1 MPDPFT
7 SRVIAIIKR
16 IPPGNV
22 LTYGLI
28 AKFAGNPRGARQVS
42 RILHSM
48 SSTEGLPWHRVINAE
63 GRIVLASD
71 LEKDEQ
77 AALLREEGIVVSPDH
92 RVDLDR
98 YLWKS
103 VNIDY

>member
-1 MPDPFT
+1 MPDAFT
-7 SRVIAIIKR
+7 IRVITIIKQ
-16 IPPGNV
+16 IPQGNV

-48 SSTEGLPWHRVINAE
+48 SYTEGLPWHRVINAE
-63 GRIVLASD
+63 GRIVLSSD

-77 AALLREEGIVVSPDH
+77 ATLLREEGIFVSPDY
-92 RVDLDR
+92 RVVLGR

-103 VNIDY
+103 VEIGR

>member
-1 MPDPFT
+1 MRDAFT
-7 SRVIAIIKR
+7 IRVITIIKQ
-16 IPPGNV
+16 IPKGNV

-28 AKFAGNPRGARQVS
+28 AKVAGNPRGARQVS

-63 GRIVLASD
+63 GRIVLSSD

-77 AALLREEGIVVSPDH
+77 ATLLREEGIFVSPDYH
-92 RVDLDR
+92 VDLSR

-103 VNIDY
+103 VEIE

>member
-7 SRVIAIIKR
+7 TRVVTIIKR

-28 AKFAGNPRGARQVS
+28 ARFAGNPRGARQVS

-48 SSTEGLPWHRVINAE
+48 SSTEGLPWHRVINVE
-63 GRIVLASD
+63 GRIVLSSD
-71 LEKDEQ
+71 VEKDEQ
-77 AALLREEGIVVSPDH
+77 ATLLREEGIDVSSDY
-92 RVDLDR
+92 RVDLGR
-98 YLWKS
+98 FLWKS
-103 VNIDY
+103 VDIN